1 MIQYFNLPKNEK
13 AFTLIEL
20 MIVIAIL
27 AILAMIAM
35 PVYSVYKTQAAIDA
49 DAATCKIIF
58 DAGLADHATD
68 GTADT
73 ADIATLI
80 DGGVMPTPQQT
91 GIAEFTITITGGS
104 MIKVAA
110 GTAQYPPE

>member
-1 MIQYFNLPKNEK
+1 MLQFYNSARNKNG
-13 AFTLIEL
+13 FTLIEL
-20 MIVIAIL
+20 IIVIAIL
-27 AILAMIAM
+27 AILAVIAM
-35 PVYSVYKTQAAIDA
+35 PAYSAYKTQAAIGA
-49 DAATCKIIF
+49 DTATCKIIF

-73 ADIATLI
+73 TDIAALI

-91 GIAEFTITITGGS
+91 GIAAFTITITGGS
-104 MIKVAA
+104 VTKVAA